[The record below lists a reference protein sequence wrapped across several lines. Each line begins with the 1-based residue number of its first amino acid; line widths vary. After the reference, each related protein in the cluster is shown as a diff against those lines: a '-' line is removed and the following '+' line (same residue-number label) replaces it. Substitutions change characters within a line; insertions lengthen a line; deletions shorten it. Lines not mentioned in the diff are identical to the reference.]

1 MGPIIIIDFI
11 VAGMCL
17 AVALLHSVIYVNRPE
32 EKSDLFFVIMAF
44 CAAGGAIAETF
55 MYQAASVAAF
65 NSALRVQLTFHCAMW
80 TALGWFIVYYTGNPK
95 RVVAIALTSAY
106 GFAIAINLLS
116 PYGVLYTTI
125 TDIFQVDL
133 AWGESITYANGT
145 MNKWR
150 ILGDIGWLLL
160 IYLAASSCVRQYRR
174 GEKLRAVF
182 LFAVLFFFLGLS
194 YLHGTLVDLGI
205 MDPPVMFTVIFLGL
219 VLVMSASISAE
230 VVGVGKLKKEMAE
243 NERRWKSLLQNIK
256 LLVAGI
262 DHRGKIDFVN
272 PHFVHVTGFSM
283 EDLVGKRVHE
293 LVSER
298 DREVVR
304 DRIEKSLDGKV
315 NPHSQSGLVT
325 KDGSVREILWSNVS
339 LRDPEG
345 NRFGLLSV
353 GADMTDQ
360 ISAEAARDRA
370 IEELEALKESLED
383 ENIYLREEIDSQ
395 YGFAE
400 IVGKSNALLYVL
412 SKIKEVAATD
422 ATVLVQGETGVGKE
436 LVARA
441 IHQASDR
448 SGKAFVRV
456 NCAALPENLVE
467 AELFGHESGAFTG
480 AGRTRIGRFEVAD
493 GGTIFLDE
501 ISELP
506 LSLQSKILTVLQE
519 GHFERIGSS
528 RTRSVDVRVITAT
541 NRNLNEEVSA
551 GRFRADLFYR
561 LNVYPITVPPLRSRR
576 DDIPL
581 LAQYFIKENALRM
594 GKEIDQIPAHVMD
607 RLVSYDWPG
616 NVRELRNL
624 MERAVIMTPGNVLVL
639 PEGLESGETAPVKET
654 VSPETELATLEK
666 VEKQHLLRVLESTGW
681 RISGPKGAA
690 KILGLNPSTMRF
702 RMKKLNLKKD

>member
-1 MGPIIIIDFI
+1 MGPIIIIGFI

-17 AVALLHSVIYVNRPE
+17 AVALLHSVIFVSRPE
-32 EKSDLFFVIMAF
+32 EKSDLFFVIMAL

-55 MYQAASVAAF
+55 IYQASSVAAF
-65 NSALRVQLTFHCAMW
+65 NSALKVQLTFHCVMW
-80 TALGWFIVYYTGNPK
+80 TALGWFVVYYTGNPK
-95 RVVAIALTSAY
+95 RYAVIALSTAY
-106 GFAIAINLLS
+106 GAAIAINLLY
-116 PYGVLYTTI
+116 PYGVLYGTI

-145 MNKWR
+145 VNKWR
-150 ILGDIGWLLL
+150 FLGDIGWLLL
-160 IYLAASSCVRQYRR
+160 IYLAVESCLRQYRR
-174 GEKLRAVF
+174 GEKRRAVF
-182 LFAVLFFFLGLS
+182 LFANLFLFLGLS

-205 MDPPVMFTVIFLGL
+205 MDPPVMSTVIFLGL
-219 VLVMSASISAE
+219 VLVMSGSISAE
-230 VVGVGKLKKEMAE
+230 VVGVGRLRREMAE
-243 NERRWKSLLQNIK
+243 NQRRWKSLLENVK

-262 DHRGKIDFVN
+262 DLQGRIDFVN
-272 PHFVHVTGFSM
+272 PYFVQVSGYSAEELAGKAVH
-283 EDLVGKRVHE
+283 DLVAD
-293 LVSER
+293 R
-298 DREVVR
+298 DREEVH
-304 DRIEKSLDGKV
+304 DRIGKAINGEV
-315 NPHSQSGLVT
+315 SPHSQSGLIT
-325 KDGSVREILWSNVS
+325 KDGSVREILWSNVI

-345 NRFGLLSV
+345 DNAGVLSV
-353 GADMTDQ
+353 GVDMTDQ

-370 IEELEALKESLED
+370 MKELEALKERLED
-383 ENIYLREEIDSQ
+383 ENIYLREEIESQ
-395 YGFAE
+395 YGFTE
-400 IVGKSNALLYVL
+400 IVGRSNTLLYVL
-412 SKIKEVAATD
+412 SKVKEVASTD
-422 ATVLVQGETGVGKE
+422 ATVLIQGETGVGKE

-448 SGKAFVRV
+448 AGKTFVKV

-467 AELFGHESGAFTG
+467 TELFGHESGAFTG

-551 GRFRADLFYR
+551 GRFRADLYYR
-561 LNVYPITVPPLRSRR
+561 LNVYPITVPPLRSRQ

-594 GKEIDQIPAHVMD
+594 GKEIDQVPAHVMD
-607 RLVSYDWPG
+607 RLIAYDWPG

-624 MERAVIMTPGNVLVL
+624 MERAVIMTSGNVLAL
-639 PEGLESGETAPVKET
+639 PEGLESGEPDPVKET
-654 VSPETELATLEK
+654 ESPAGDLATME
-666 VEKQHLLRVLESTGW
+666 EMEIQHLIRVLESTGW
-681 RISGPKGAA
+681 RVSGPKGAA
-690 KILGLNPSTMRF
+690 KILGLNPSTLRF
-702 RMKKLNLKKD
+702 RMKKLNLKKT

>member
-1 MGPIIIIDFI
+1 MGPIIITDLI

-17 AVALLHSVIYVNRPE
+17 AVALLHSVIFLSRPE
-32 EKSDLFFVIMAF
+32 KKSDLFFVIMAL

-55 MYQAASVAAF
+55 MYQASSVQVF
-65 NSALRVQLTFHCAMW
+65 NSALKAQLTFHCAMW
-80 TALGWFIVYYTGNPK
+80 IALGWFIVYYTGNPK
-95 RVVAIALTSAY
+95 RIVAIALTSAY
-106 GFAIAINLLS
+106 TIAIVINLLS
-116 PYGVLYTTI
+116 PYGVIYANI
-125 TDIFQVDL
+125 TDIFRVEL

-150 ILGDIGWLLL
+150 VLGDIGWLLL
-160 IYLAASSCVRQYRR
+160 IYLGVSSCVRQYRR
-174 GEKLRAVF
+174 GESRRAVF
-182 LFAVLFFFLGLS
+182 LLVNLFVFLGLA

-219 VLVMSASISAE
+219 VLIMSASISAE
-230 VVGVGKLKKEMAE
+230 VVGVGRLRREMAE
-243 NERRWKSLLQNIK
+243 NERRWKSLLENVK

-262 DHRGKIDFVN
+262 DHEGSIDFVN
-272 PHFVHVTGFSM
+272 PYFVQVSGFPAD
-283 EDLVGKRVHE
+283 ELVGKRVHD

-298 DREVVR
+298 DREEVR
-304 DRIEKSLDGKV
+304 DRIDKSIDGEVKS
-315 NPHSQSGLVT
+315 HSQSGLTT
-325 KDGSVREILWSNVS
+325 KDGSVREILWSNVL
-339 LRDPEG
+339 LRDSEG
-345 NRFGLLSV
+345 NNTGILSV

-360 ISAEAARDRA
+360 KSAEAARDRA
-370 IEELEALKESLED
+370 IKELEALKERLED

-395 YGFAE
+395 YGFTE
-400 IVGKSNALLYVL
+400 IVGRSNTLLYVL
-412 SKIKEVAATD
+412 SKVKEVAGTD
-422 ATVLVQGETGVGKE
+422 STVLIQGETGVGKE

-441 IHQASDR
+441 IHQASGR
-448 SGKAFVRV
+448 AEKTFVKV

-480 AGRTRIGRFEVAD
+480 AGRTRIGRFEVAA

-594 GKEIDQIPAHVMD
+594 GKEIDQVPAHVMD

-624 MERAVIMTPGNVLVL
+624 MERAVIMTSGNVLAL
-639 PEGLESGETAPVKET
+639 PEGLESGEQKAAPESEGPTAEMP
-654 VSPETELATLEK
+654 TLEE
-666 VEKQHLLRVLESTGW
+666 VEKQHLIRVLESTGW
-681 RISGPKGAA
+681 RVSGPKGAA
-690 KILGLNPSTMRF
+690 KILGLNPSTLRF